1 VAAWA
6 ARPHRA
12 GLNRPGPVRR
22 SRLCRHTR
30 LPLSCEGREEGRPG
44 CGVGRWVGGR
54 WGGELARRAG
64 SPARWVGPV
73 QTVFSPSVW
82 PAAAVGVAVPPWR
95 RAHSARRRPPRR
107 GCGARGAILV
117 QQAGSPSGGW
127 WSRRRLSTG
136 RSLPYWVEAEVAC
149 PGGGAA
155 GAGMGRGSV
164 SRSVRRH
171 ACRQS
176 AGRARSPASPPRSA
190 RAGAAARAL
199 RAGGQVCLGLAAA
212 GAVPHSHRGAPARP
226 ACRRGAAVGVAADM
240 IPVHSDPPV
249 FRRRAAMSQ
258 FPAAKDYPARATT
271 PTPRRSG
278 EATLGSFASL
288 LRLVLVCTVTSTFSR
303 A

>member
-1 VAAWA
+1 MAAWA

-30 LPLSCEGREEGRPG
+30 LPLSCEGRKEGRPG

-95 RAHSARRRPPRR
+95 CAHSARRRPPVA
-107 GCGARGAILV
+107 GAGRVVPSLCK
-117 QQAGSPSGGW
+117 QAGSPSGGW

-164 SRSVRRH
+164 SRSVRRP

-190 RAGAAARAL
+190 RRAPP
-199 RAGGQVCLGLAAA
+199 RAPC
-212 GAVPHSHRGAPARP
+212 APAAKCVWGSLPRAQSP
-226 ACRRGAAVGVAADM
+226 THTAVRRLA
-240 IPVHSDPPV
+240 
-249 FRRRAAMSQ
+249 RRAA
-258 FPAAKDYPARATT
+258 AA
-271 PTPRRSG
+271 PRW
-278 EATLGSFASL
+278 ASP
-288 LRLVLVCTVTSTFSR
+288 RT
-303 A
+303 